1 MTNLLIP
8 PKKIISLLLGMAMT
22 GGFLYSATADE
33 AQDSTVIAALSLNFA
48 RFTEWPASAL
58 GDKSNPIR
66 LCVIGD
72 NVIQQAFAEV
82 DKKPVGDK
90 LISVINMSR
99 LKNVAQCQL
108 LYVGGLDRNTEIQ
121 LLADNKSQPILTISS
136 DNEHFL
142 EDGGMVALN
151 IVEGKVQMQINLNI
165 VQKTGLKISSRVLKL
180 ATIVNP

>member
-1 MTNLLIP
+1 MPNLLIL
-8 PKKIISLLLGMAMT
+8 PKKIIFSLLVSAMM
-22 GGFLYSATADE
+22 GGFYCSATADE

-48 RFTEWPASAL
+48 RYTEWPANTL
-58 GDKSNPIR
+58 GEKTTPIR

-72 NVIQQAFAEV
+72 NVVQQAFAEV
-82 DKKPVGDK
+82 DKKPVGDR

-108 LYVGGLDRNTEIQ
+108 LYVSNLDRNTAIQ

-151 IVEGKVQMQINLNI
+151 IVEGKVQMQVNLNA
-165 VQKTGLKISSRVLKL
+165 VQKGGLKISSRVLKL